1 MHINP
6 GLGNHL
12 YQKLIDNIIQW
23 INSFINRVHAKKS
36 RMKESE
42 CIRCILVNA
51 LQPKS
56 LIVAVASQI
65 NGRFHIFFFGG
76 FLFHYYF
83 SFFVFHFFKK
93 ILKKTLSIDTLK
105 IQQKKKEFW
114 ETTLGIASRA
124 ITTTKTKQIKK
135 VETRNNFL
143 NSQKK
148 KNIKSDH
155 N

>member
-1 MHINP
+1 
-6 GLGNHL
+6 
-12 YQKLIDNIIQW
+12 
-23 INSFINRVHAKKS
+23 
-36 RMKESE
+36 MKESE

-105 IQQKKKEFW
+105 IQQKKKEF
-114 ETTLGIASRA
+114 
-124 ITTTKTKQIKK
+124 
-135 VETRNNFL
+135 
-143 NSQKK
+143 
-148 KNIKSDH
+148 
-155 N
+155 